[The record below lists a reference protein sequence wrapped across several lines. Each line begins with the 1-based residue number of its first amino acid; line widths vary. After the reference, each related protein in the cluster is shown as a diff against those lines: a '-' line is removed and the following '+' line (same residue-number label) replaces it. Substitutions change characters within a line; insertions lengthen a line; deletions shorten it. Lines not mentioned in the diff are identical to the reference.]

1 MDVHFHH
8 SLTRKKARRNEAA
21 GIIEHLIPCRL
32 CKHYQYELCME
43 GHKPTD
49 DEFFCKDSKRDPKR
63 ELKRESKGIKRE
75 LKREPKRGYMGM
87 NIEDLEE
94 VFEILPLAVI
104 VSVFILTIVILEK

>member
-1 MDVHFHH
+1 MARKEDNLVKGDEAHKLTVEEPGDLMDSAIVQQ
-8 SLTRKKARRNEAA
+8 AA

-63 ELKRESKGIKRE
+63 ELKRESKG
-75 LKREPKRGYMGM
+75 
-87 NIEDLEE
+87 D
-94 VFEILPLAVI
+94 
-104 VSVFILTIVILEK
+104 